1 MKECKS
7 CHIKLNTNY
16 EFCPFCQDKL
26 EGKSFSYYPKY
37 KKRKSPKIFKI
48 IVFISILIALITG
61 FIDYQI
67 HSYLT
72 WSMYI
77 LLALLSNIIITYY
90 IFNSENDIHNSLVGY
105 GLVLILIAIIWY
117 YLTKLKYI
125 TDYIIPILC
134 ILIMLY
140 TSFISFFTKVKPLSF
155 LSVNMLVVIE
165 PILLVL
171 GHYTTNNLLCYL
183 CILIFIIIIL
193 RLYFF
198 HHDELKEELIKI
210 FRI

>member
-1 MKECKS
+1 MKKCNN
-7 CHIKLNTNY
+7 CQINLNTNY
-16 EFCPFCQDKL
+16 EYCPFCQDKL
-26 EGKSFSYYPKY
+26 EGEAFSYFPKY
-37 KKRKSPKIFKI
+37 KKKNSPKVFKI
-48 IVFISILIALITG
+48 IVYISLLIAIITG

-72 WSMYI
+72 WSIYCI
-77 LLALLSNIIITYY
+77 LGLLSNIIITYY
-90 IFNSENDIHNSLVGY
+90 IINSEKDINNSLVGY
-105 GLVLILIAIIWY
+105 GLVLILISIIWY
-117 YLTKLKYI
+117 YLTELHFI

-134 ILIMLY
+134 ISIMLY
-140 TSFISFFTKVKPLSF
+140 TSFVTFFTKVKPLTY

-171 GHYTTNNLLCYL
+171 RHYTTNNILCYL
-183 CILIFIIIIL
+183 SILTFIIIFI

>member
-16 EFCPFCQDKL
+16 EYCPFCQDKL
-26 EGKSFSYYPKY
+26 EGKSFSYYPKFK
-37 KKRKSPKIFKI
+37 KKRSSKVLRI
-48 IVFISILIALITG
+48 IVFISLLVALITG
-61 FIDYQI
+61 FIDFQI
-67 HSYLT
+67 HSHLT
-72 WSMYI
+72 WSIYV

-90 IFNSENDIHNSLVGY
+90 IINSENDLHNMFVGY

-117 YLTKLKYI
+117 LLTKLSYI

-134 ILIMLY
+134 ILIMIY

-155 LSVNMLVVIE
+155 LSINMIVVLV

-171 GHYTTNNLLCYL
+171 GHYTINNLLCYL
-183 CILIFIIIIL
+183 CILLFIIIIL

>member
-1 MKECKS
+1 MKECNN

-16 EFCPFCQDKL
+16 EYCPFCQDKL
-26 EGKSFSYYPKY
+26 EGESFSYYPKY
-37 KKRKSPKIFKI
+37 KKRKRSKTLKFIA
-48 IVFISILIALITG
+48 FISILAAIITV

-67 HSYLT
+67 NSYLT
-72 WSMYI
+72 WSIYC
-77 LLALLSNIIITYY
+77 LLGLLSNYLIIYY
-90 IFNSENDIHNSLVGY
+90 IFNSQNDIHNSIVGY

-117 YLTKLKYI
+117 YKTETKYI
-125 TDYIIPILC
+125 TDIIIPILS

-140 TSFISFFTKVKPLSF
+140 TSFISFFTKVKPFSF
-155 LSVNMLVVIE
+155 LSINMLVVIE

-171 GHYTTNNLLCYL
+171 RHYTTNNLLCYL
-183 CILIFIIIIL
+183 SILIFIIIMI

>member
-1 MKECKS
+1 MKKCNN
-7 CHIKLNTNY
+7 CHISLNTNY
-16 EFCPFCQDKL
+16 EYCPFCQDKL

-37 KKRKSPKIFKI
+37 KRRKSSKVFRI
-48 IVFISILIALITG
+48 IVYISIIMAIITS

-67 HSYLT
+67 NSYLT
-72 WSMYI
+72 WSLYC
-77 LLALLSNIIITYY
+77 LLGLLSNIIITYY
-90 IFNSENDIHNSLVGY
+90 IFNSEKDIHKSLIGY
-105 GLVLILIAIIWY
+105 GLVLILISIIWY
-117 YLTKLKYI
+117 YLTEFTYI
-125 TDYIIPILC
+125 TNYVIPILC
-134 ILIMLY
+134 ITIMLY
-140 TSFISFFTKVKPLSF
+140 TSFISFFTKVKPLTY

-171 GHYTTNNLLCYL
+171 RRYTTNNILCYL
-183 CILIFIIIIL
+183 SILTFIIIFI